1 VDERLAQL
9 RAFLLEPGS
18 AARWRR
24 LEAAREAVPPLA
36 LRGERVLALSCAVEI
51 MQAEHEL
58 LPLGLNTKLATYRVY
73 RALRRSLD
81 AREQAL
87 CVADARL
94 QSALATINLELLS
107 SMSDGE
113 FFAAPEAEAVE
124 AGEDDEEE
132 VD

>member
-1 VDERLAQL
+1 MRRKWTSASHSCARSCSS
-9 RAFLLEPGS
+9 RAPPRAGAGSRRRARRFRRSLS
-18 AARWRR
+18 AAN
-24 LEAAREAVPPLA
+24 ASSPSPA
-36 LRGERVLALSCAVEI
+36 
-51 MQAEHEL
+51 
-58 LPLGLNTKLATYRVY
+58 RVY